1 MKNLALDVQV
11 DLKIHVC
18 PLLLTFLWSAIVCS
32 FIFRV
37 VCPTENRLYFF
48 QSKFNRSKGL
58 FMYLWNRFLG
68 IRLCMI

>member
-11 DLKIHVC
+11 DLKINVC

-32 FIFRV
+32 FLFRV

-48 QSKFNRSKGL
+48 QSKF
-58 FMYLWNRFLG
+58 
-68 IRLCMI
+68 